1 MRVPGRKYAAIAAA
15 GFAKNL
21 RHDLFQ
27 QVQSFSF
34 TNIDRF
40 STGSIITRLTTDVTN
55 LQNAYMMIVR
65 TAVRAPVMMIV
76 SGSSRSASARRSR
89 WCSS

>member
-1 MRVPGRKYAAIAAA
+1 A
-15 GFAKNL
+15 
-21 RHDLFQ
+21 
-27 QVQSFSF
+27 QVQGFSF

-76 SGSSRSASARRSR
+76 SWVFAFRISKEISLVFLVIIPILAVV
-89 WCSS
+89 